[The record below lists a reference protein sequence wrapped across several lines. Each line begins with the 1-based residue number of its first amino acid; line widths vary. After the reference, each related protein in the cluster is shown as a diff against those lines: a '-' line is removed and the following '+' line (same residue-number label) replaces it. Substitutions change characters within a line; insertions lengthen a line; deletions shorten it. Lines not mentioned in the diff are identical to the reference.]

1 MSEPDHPVWE
11 FAHSIMCA
19 VPREFAWS
27 YWTNI
32 ANWIDPPAKFEING
46 PFTNGARLST
56 ILPGQTYHSTI
67 HNVVAGRSAAIEM
80 ELPGATLRFDWTF
93 EDAGAKRTRI
103 AQRVSLSGANAE
115 AFVTEARA
123 FERNLP
129 GGMARLAAAIGNAY
143 NLN

>member
-1 MSEPDHPVWE
+1 MGEADHPIWE
-11 FAHSIMCA
+11 FAHSVECA
-19 VPREFAWS
+19 VPREFAWG

-32 ANWIDPPAKFEING
+32 ANWIDPPAKFEISG

-67 HNVVAGRSAAIEM
+67 HNVVAGSSAAIEM
-80 ELPGATLRFDWTF
+80 ELPGATLHFDWSF

-103 AQRVSLSGANAE
+103 AQRVWLSGVNAE
-115 AFVTEARA
+115 AFVAEAGE

-129 GGMARLAAAIGNAY
+129 GGMARLAAAMGKAY
-143 NLN
+143 NFN